1 MERTVK
7 QTAIKLSKEAAF
19 ILLTVVCAVALPQLF
34 HGAGVLLGIG
44 GQLGQIFLPM
54 YLPVMII
61 GFYRGW
67 IPGAIA
73 GLLAPLFS
81 FWMTQMP
88 SAALLPYITVELIA
102 TGIFAGLLANARYPA
117 ILRVLSVQALAKA
130 VRLVS
135 FMIVNCLINGNALT
149 ATALFAGIT
158 QSIPGLALQLII
170 VTALLMVKRKENH
183 D

>member
-1 MERTVK
+1 MERTLK
-7 QTAIKLSKEAAF
+7 QTAIRLSKEAAF

-67 IPGAIA
+67 IPGTIA

-88 SAALLPYITVELIA
+88 SAALLPYIALELVA
-102 TGIFAGLLANARYPA
+102 TGIFAGLLANAKYPA
-117 ILRVLSVQALAKA
+117 ILRVLSVQVLAKA
-130 VRLVS
+130 VRLGAFAFVT
-135 FMIVNCLINGNALT
+135 CLVNGNALT
-149 ATALFAGIT
+149 ATALFAGIA
-158 QSIPGLALQLII
+158 QSIPGIALQLIL
-170 VTALLMVKRKENH
+170 VTALLMVKRKESH

>member
-7 QTAIKLSKEAAF
+7 QNAIRLSKEAAF

-130 VRLVS
+130 VRIGA
-135 FMIVNCLINGNALT
+135 FMFVTGVINGNTLT
-149 ATALFAGIT
+149 AASVFAGIT
-158 QSIPGLALQLII
+158 QSIPGIVLQLIL
-170 VTALLMVKRKENH
+170 VTALLMVKRKESH